1 MKNITPRP
9 AINMNLVRLII
20 VAIVVLF
27 VVIVLTSSNL
37 FYIMARVEQQ
47 EVGVQFQ
54 GGRITQV
61 VGPGLY
67 TDVGLFV
74 ELKKVP
80 SSAVPFTVEDDEII
94 TQDKQRLGLVVA
106 GDIFRPNLSQADI
119 MKANW
124 AQYSELYLREEIL
137 QNRVEG
143 LARQSMKVCI
153 GERTFNDNVIGTA
166 RDVLRECIDRELS
179 RLAEGYGLQISNVV
193 VPNIIL
199 SAEAQSLLDA
209 ITQSRLNTE
218 KAAQDRLKAQA
229 EAAAEQAK
237 QEGEVRVAQ
246 SRVQEE
252 ARQQTILAQ
261 LERERAE
268 AQQAVIQAQKANELL
283 TAQKNFEINQAE
295 ARAAIEK
302 AKAELAGET
311 ARAQLYVANPE
322 YAAYLAAL
330 ANASALKA
338 TDKVIFTPVGTT
350 PTIIVPGP
358 GVQPTV
364 NTNGATTVGQ

>member
-1 MKNITPRP
+1 
-9 AINMNLVRLII
+9 MNVIRGII
-20 VAIVVLF
+20 IAIVIF
-27 VVIVLTSSNL
+27 IAIVILTSSNL
-37 FYIMARVEQQ
+37 FYIMQRVEQQ
-47 EVGVQFQ
+47 EVGVRFR
-54 GGRITQV
+54 GGRIVDV

-67 TDVGLFV
+67 TDVGFYV

-119 MKANW
+119 MKAYW
-124 AQYSELYLREEIL
+124 AQYSELYLQESIL
-137 QNRVEG
+137 QDRVEG

-166 RDVLRECIDRELS
+166 RDVLRECIDTELS
-179 RLAEGYGLQISNVV
+179 RLAESYGLQISNVV

-199 SAEAQSLLDA
+199 SDEAQALLDA

-218 KAAQDRLKAQA
+218 KAAQDRLKAEA
-229 EAAAEQAK
+229 EASAEQAR
-237 QEGEVRVAQ
+237 QQGEVRVAQ

-252 ARQQTILAQ
+252 SRQQTTLAE
-261 LERERAE
+261 LERQKAE
-268 AQQAVIQAQKANELL
+268 AQKAVIEAQKANELL
-283 TAQKNFEINQAE
+283 TAQRNFEISQAR
-295 ARAAIEK
+295 ARAAAEQAKADLAPEI
-302 AKAELAGET
+302 AKAEL
-311 ARAQLYVANPE
+311 YKANPE
-322 YAAYLAAL
+322 YVALQTAL
-330 ANASALKA
+330 ANASAFKA
-338 TDKVIFTPVGTT
+338 TDKIIFTPLGTT

-364 NTNGATTVGQ
+364 ETSPQ

>member
-1 MKNITPRP
+1 
-9 AINMNLVRLII
+9 MNVIRVVLI
-20 VAIVVLF
+20 AIVVLIA
-27 VVIVLTSSNL
+27 VVLVTNSNL
-37 FYIMARVEQQ
+37 FYIMQRVEQQ
-47 EVGVQFQ
+47 EVGVRFR
-54 GGRITQV
+54 GGKIIDV

-67 TDVGLFV
+67 TDVGFYV

-119 MKANW
+119 LKTNW
-124 AQYSELYLREEIL
+124 AQYSELYLQESIL

-143 LARQSMKVCI
+143 LARQAAKVCI

-166 RDVLRECIDRELS
+166 RDVLRECIDTELS
-179 RLAEGYGLQISNVV
+179 RLAESYGLQISNVV

-199 SAEAQSLLDA
+199 SGEAQAVLDA

-218 KAAQDRLKAQA
+218 KAAQDRLKAEA
-229 EAAAEQAK
+229 EAAAEQAR
-237 QEGEVRVAQ
+237 QQGEVRVAQ

-252 ARQQTILAQ
+252 ARQQTTLAQ

-268 AQQAVIQAQKANELL
+268 AQNAVINAQKANELL
-283 TAQKNFEINQAE
+283 SAQRDFEISQAR
-295 ARAAIEK
+295 ARAAAEQ
-302 AKAELAGET
+302 AKADLAPKT
-311 ARAQLYVANPE
+311 AEAALYADNP
-322 YAAYLAAL
+322 AYLALQTAL

-338 TDKVIFTPVGTT
+338 TDKIIFTPAGTS

-358 GVQPTV
+358 GIQPTV
-364 NTNGATTVGQ
+364 NAGPQ

>member
-1 MKNITPRP
+1 MKGIRMRSP
-9 AINMNLVRLII
+9 INTNVLRILILVI
-20 VAIVVLF
+20 VAAVALIA
-27 VVIVLTSSNL
+27 LTSTNL
-37 FYIMARVEQQ
+37 FYIMQRVEQQ
-47 EVGVQFQ
+47 EVGIRFR
-54 GGRITQV
+54 GGRIVDV

-67 TDVGLFV
+67 SDFGLYV

-106 GDIFRPNLSQADI
+106 GDIFRPNLSQGDM
-119 MKANW
+119 MKTMW
-124 AQYSELYLREEIL
+124 AQYSELYLREDIL
-137 QNRVEG
+137 KNRVEG

-166 RDVLRECIDRELS
+166 RDVLRECIDTELS
-179 RLAEGYGLQISNVV
+179 RLAESYGLQISNVV

-199 SAEAQSLLDA
+199 SDEAQALLDA

-218 KAAQDRLKAQA
+218 KAAQDRLKAEA
-229 EAAAEQAK
+229 EASAEQAR
-237 QEGEVRVAQ
+237 QQGEVRVAQ

-252 ARQQTILAQ
+252 AKQQTLLAQ

-268 AQQAVIQAQKANELL
+268 AQNAVINAEKANDLL
-283 TAQKNFEINQAE
+283 SAQRDFEIAQAR
-295 ARAAIEK
+295 ARAAAEQAKANLADEI
-302 AKAELAGET
+302 AKAELYAGSPE
-311 ARAQLYVANPE
+311 YVA
-322 YAAYLAAL
+322 LQTAL
-330 ANASALKA
+330 ANASAFKE
-338 TDKVIFTPVGTT
+338 TDKLIFTPLGTT

-364 NTNGATTVGQ
+364 NTQP